1 MSPELNYV
9 IEPQRRVPVTERRD
23 VIVAGGGVTGVM
35 AAVAAARAG
44 ADTLLVEARSHL
56 GAVATMGLPL
66 QGYCDRDDRQIVA
79 GLAEEFRQRL
89 MKLGGA
95 TDFIHCEMHNPFVVV
110 DPECVKLVCQQMLD
124 EAGAGLLLNAPVAG
138 ALTDGGRIEAALIEG
153 KSGREALAAQ
163 VYIDCTGDAD
173 LAVRAGAEFDMEP
186 ADKLQTSTLNMI
198 LTGVDTD
205 RIRACIR
212 EDPETYRLYELLNP
226 DQLIHN
232 PRFILVGLKEIA
244 ARAQAEHPEWEH
256 LWNIAC
262 YITQVAPGTVCINSV
277 HTDGLCGCDTR
288 DLTQIERSG
297 RLRAQSALAFYRGYV
312 PGFENARL
320 ASTGPWAGVRETRR
334 LRGMRTLTIDTI
346 TGGVRPADTVA
357 LGGYP
362 VDIHDPDSNQ
372 LVYYKVPPYGISYGC
387 MLTDRVENLLVSGRA
402 ISATHEAMA
411 SSRVMAQCMALGQA
425 AGTAA
430 AMCAR
435 DHTTPGRLDVD
446 ALRAALLEAGQLL

>member
-1 MSPELNYV
+1 MFPQHKYV
-9 IEPQRRVPVTERRD
+9 IEPQRRLPVTEKRD

-35 AAVAAARAG
+35 AAVAAARSG
-44 ADTLLVEARSHL
+44 ANTMLVEARSHL

-66 QGYCDRDDRQIVA
+66 QGYCDREGRQIVE

-89 MKLGGA
+89 IQIGGA
-95 TDFIHCEMHNPFVVV
+95 TDFIPCEMHNPYVVV

-124 EAGAGLLLNAPVAG
+124 DAGVDFLLNAPVAG
-138 ALTDGGRIEAALIEG
+138 ALTSDNRIEAALIEG
-153 KSGREALAAQ
+153 KSGREALEAQ

-173 LAVRAGAEFDMEP
+173 LAVRAGADFDMEP
-186 ADKLQTSTLNMI
+186 ADRLQTSTLNMI

-205 RIRACIR
+205 RIRTCLR
-212 EDPETYRLYELLNP
+212 EAPDTYRLFDLLDR
-226 DQLIHN
+226 DQLIRN

-244 ARAQAEHPEWEH
+244 AKAQAEHPEWEH

-277 HTDGLCGCDTR
+277 HIDGLCGCDTR

-312 PGFENARL
+312 PGFEHARL

-334 LRGMRTLTIDTI
+334 LRGIRTLTIDAI
-346 TGGVRPADTVA
+346 TGGERPADTVA

-372 LVYYKVPPYGISYGC
+372 LVYYKVPPYGIPYGC

-430 AMCAR
+430 AMSALSE
-435 DHTTPGRLDVD
+435 TTPREIDVS
-446 ALRAALLEAGQLL
+446 ALREALLKAGQRF